1 MRRSR
6 SVIAV
11 LSSRPI
17 FAPLFLTRGLFVDE
31 SSEGGL
37 GLRGAF
43 IFAIL
48 VALLHACKRS
58 SDRALARRVLSG
70 FEHLRK
76 AFKELSVPH
85 PRSIQAQILSPETAA
100 APISAR

>member
-1 MRRSR
+1 
-6 SVIAV
+6 
-11 LSSRPI
+11 
-17 FAPLFLTRGLFVDE
+17 
-31 SSEGGL
+31 
-37 GLRGAF
+37 
-43 IFAIL
+43 
-48 VALLHACKRS
+48 
-58 SDRALARRVLSG
+58 LARRVLSG